1 VKTPTLD
8 LLPPLLTAV
17 GLFGAVAVFVLE
29 TLSFRD
35 AVSSWARRDLE
46 ARAELASSTLKEAV
60 ETGDFKSIHAF
71 GAACSAEGVWLT
83 VLSAPGGVVFDSRG
97 RDGNSEDSIFAVRP
111 CGEFRVRLG
120 LPVSRVMAPYRRAR
134 IGFLLAG
141 IVGGT
146 GVLFVILFYFHQ
158 RAKMRE
164 LARERDAQFRL
175 VEELKKV
182 EAFRRDFIADVSHE
196 IKTPLT
202 GIIGAVDILS
212 SPGELPPE
220 SGRRLLSLLK
230 SESERLNNLVQSILS
245 LAKME
250 RGAADENRSFLPNDI
265 SDIAKEVAERYSVR
279 AAAKGVTVKVDAPV
293 PCAAPC
299 DEQLVS
305 AAISNLV
312 ANAITHSGA
321 AEVSVSVSRKGDMV
335 SVEVEDHGIGVP
347 IEERERIFDRFH
359 RVDRSRS
366 SDTGGSGLGLSI
378 VREVARLHGGNVYC
392 EAVCPS
398 GCRFVFTVDAR
409 ARASTDSGND
419 RQ

>member
-1 VKTPTLD
+1 MKTPTLD
-8 LLPPLLTAV
+8 FLPPLLTAV

-97 RDGNSEDSIFAVRP
+97 RDENSEDSIFAVRP

-146 GVLFVILFYFHQ
+146 GVLFVILFYFRQ

-245 LAKME
+245 LAKIE
-250 RGAADENRSFLPNDI
+250 SGETDGKCSFLPADI
-265 SDIAKEVAERYSVR
+265 SDIAKETAKRLSVQ
-279 AAAKGVTVKVDAPV
+279 AAAKGVAVKVDAPDSNV
-293 PCAAPC
+293 AFC
-299 DEQLVS
+299 DGQLVS

-312 ANAITHSGA
+312 ANAIMHSGA
-321 AEVSVSVSRKGDMV
+321 TEVSVSVSRKEDTV
-335 SVEVEDHGIGVP
+335 SVVVEDHGIGVP

-378 VREVARLHGGNVYC
+378 VRGVARLHGGNAYC

-398 GCRFVFTVDAR
+398 GCRFVFTIDAR
-409 ARASTDSGND
+409 AHAFSDSEND
-419 RQ
+419 R